1 MNSSKLTKKQK
12 KGIAFRSG
20 KGKGARKNDV
30 GTSSNDTEYNSV
42 PVLEIQDGLDI
53 EDVEMENE
61 TVFPEETIKDATAS
75 TREKG
80 KGKAIQEKADAVMVP
95 PNKRK
100 RGSEPVMEKVKDG
113 EGKEE
118 NVPKKKKKGNDEKQR
133 FILFVGRSII
143 RFSIRAG
150 FDFTFAGNL
159 KYTTPIDSVKEHFS
173 VCDPPPFVRLLTPK
187 TSTPNNKSKG
197 CAFLEFTHRNALQQA
212 LKLHQSKLDGRA
224 INVELTS
231 GGGGKS
237 EARLQKLKERNKKL
251 HEQRT
256 ERQGMN
262 EENSAQPERYSAT
275 SGIGATPGAKKTW
288 TVDDV
293 EQGTVHRGGKKHNK
307 KRDRSQR
314 SNEWGTGVNA
324 IPVG

>member
-20 KGKGARKNDV
+20 KLGKAARKNDV

-61 TVFPEETIKDATAS
+61 TVFPEEKIKDATVSA
-75 TREKG
+75 REKG
-80 KGKAIQEKADAVMVP
+80 KGKAIEEKTDAVTVP

-133 FILFVGRSII
+133 FILFV
-143 RFSIRAG
+143 
-150 FDFTFAGNL
+150 GNL

-262 EENSAQPERYSAT
+262 EENSTQPERYSAT

-293 EQGTVHRGGKKHNK
+293 GHGTVHRGGKKHNK

>member
-20 KGKGARKNDV
+20 KLEKAARKNDV
-30 GTSSNDTEYNSV
+30 RTSKNDTEYNSV

-61 TVFPEETIKDATAS
+61 TVIPKEKITDATAS
-75 TREKG
+75 TRERG
-80 KGKAIQEKADAVMVP
+80 DGKAIEEKADAVTVP

-100 RGSEPVMEKVKDG
+100 RGSEPVMDG
-113 EGKEE
+113 DRKEE

-133 FILFVGRSII
+133 FILFV
-143 RFSIRAG
+143 
-150 FDFTFAGNL
+150 GNL

-237 EARLQKLKERNKKL
+237 EARLQKLKERNKRL

-275 SGIGATPGAKKTW
+275 SGVGATPGAKKTW

-293 EQGTVHRGGKKHNK
+293 EHGTVHRGGKKHNK
-307 KRDRSQR
+307 KRDRLQR
-314 SNEWGTGVNA
+314 SNEWGTGVNS

>member
-1 MNSSKLTKKQK
+1 MNSAKLTKKQK

-53 EDVEMENE
+53 DDVEMENE
-61 TVFPEETIKDATAS
+61 TVFPEEKIKDATAS
-75 TREKG
+75 VREKG
-80 KGKAIQEKADAVMVP
+80 KGKAIEEKADAVMVP

-133 FILFVGRSII
+133 FILFV
-143 RFSIRAG
+143 
-150 FDFTFAGNL
+150 GNL